1 MTTYL
6 SDMSKCL
13 PQSAHC
19 RSIRA
24 GHWRLLEYESD
35 EVSGTMMFA
44 GPLTDVPDVS
54 YPLDVKGWHAIYIG
68 YATQI
73 HGEHVAVKAR
83 LQSDPCFQ
91 TIEDDE
97 LDGLE
102 VMTIREVFWRYA
114 DLTDEQIVFRQHS
127 RQAGI
132 PGIDGFGRRSG
143 GVAFVKLEPLLDT
156 QVTRIR
162 EDRAD
167 TSRRRVIVSND
178 GGCIGALNVTT
189 EEDILEHVELYRNS
203 DVGRIDWSVVS
214 GEIAKYPSR
223 IGDNLHERD
232 SDVAFSAYGKA
243 YVDNLRTL
251 IDKGLIP
258 HRVAMKHAHSIG
270 MQFYYMF
277 RMALGP
283 GSSPLFEQR
292 PELCM
297 VDRDGTHLPK
307 LSFAFAEVQ
316 QRVLDLMQEVI
327 DDEVDGINICW
338 IRGLPVIGYEQPVV
352 DAFKN
357 EYGEDIRSVP
367 EDDPRICRIQAG
379 FMTDFMRKVRAL
391 ANDLGHKRGRPLAI
405 CAMVSGPMAAAL
417 RDACDINTWVQD
429 KLVDEM
435 VGAAVMT
442 RYLQANGVKEMIY
455 SGPLGRN
462 AYLRSAIILAETG
475 ADGLFIWDVIGV
487 QNLASHWAMIRRLG
501 HTDELIDAQDEK
513 LNVKRIPLKTL
524 DGIDVCHTQ
533 PWGGYNALVIYTG
546 G

>member
-54 YPLDVKGWHAIYIG
+54 YPLDVEGWHAIYIG

-91 TIEDDE
+91 TIADDE

-114 DLTDEQIVFRQHS
+114 DLTGEQIVFRQHS

-283 GSSPLFEQR
+283 STGPLFEQR

-316 QRVLDLMQEVI
+316 QRVLDLMQEVDFFTRELSERYEEI
-327 DDEVDGINICW
+327 DLLYSISETLGSILILEEATEEILKEVCDVLGAE
-338 IRGLPVIGYEQPVV
+338 RGSLWVYDRNRDLLRLTASVGPGSDDPLDARMPDLVTSRVFEEGRSQIGGRGGRGDPRSGG
-352 DAFKN
+352 ATT
-357 EYGEDIRSVP
+357 DISVPISYSRRSV
-367 EDDPRICRIQAG
+367 ESRIVGVI
-379 FMTDFMRKVRAL
+379 
-391 ANDLGHKRGRPLAI
+391 DL
-405 CAMVSGPMAAAL
+405 
-417 RDACDINTWVQD
+417 
-429 KLVDEM
+429 
-435 VGAAVMT
+435 
-442 RYLQANGVKEMIY
+442 
-455 SGPLGRN
+455 
-462 AYLRSAIILAETG
+462 
-475 ADGLFIWDVIGV
+475 F
-487 QNLASHWAMIRRLG
+487 RRLRADPF
-501 HTDELIDAQDEK
+501 TTSDKK
-513 LNVKRIPLKTL
+513 LL
-524 DGIDVCHTQ
+524 
-533 PWGGYNALVIYTG
+533 
-546 G
+546 